1 MVSLGETF
9 HFHPKSEDTIVN
21 PASEELRHVCGIE
34 GVISGSIPSS
44 NATFGEIF

>member
-1 MVSLGETF
+1 MFMVSLGETF

-34 GVISGSIPSS
+34 GVISGSIPRPLSQ
-44 NATFGEIF
+44 F